1 VVVIQRYISTPMEMN
16 QKRQNDAEDAANS
29 DDAKKNNE
37 SVNITEKDEGT
48 VNPAMDIETDFAS
61 RDHGR
66 TTGRMIDHE
75 PGTSP

>member
-1 VVVIQRYISTPMEMN
+1 MTQRKTTKVLTS
-16 QKRQNDAEDAANS
+16 R
-29 DDAKKNNE
+29 KK
-37 SVNITEKDEGT
+37 TKGT